1 MRTKL
6 PFDLKAARG
15 APELDR
21 FGFPVQR
28 SSRSASTADGASSA
42 PVFWVFVVIAI
53 SVTLLQKIGYGSSPD
68 AIVPLVVPLTL
79 AALVAGL
86 AFARPVF
93 DTGRL
98 ALYFLFVI
106 VSGLSTAF
114 FAINYSFK
122 SFALYAILYL
132 PMTIAF
138 RVSDATYRR
147 CMSFFCNLMLGVV
160 GIVLVQ
166 HAIQL
171 TIGWQYWPNLD
182 EILPKSLLI
191 PFFNY
196 VQPIVWGM
204 NYMKPNGVFFLEVS
218 FLSQFIALALG
229 VEIVLFK
236 RWWSVAVLT
245 GAVFIT
251 FAGTG
256 LLLLLLTIPVLVG
269 RVSIRNMM
277 LSIIVFALVGW
288 LAWWLGWVDL
298 VSHRFTEFDRSGA
311 SANMRFVEPFNRL
324 AAFVSEPQSL
334 YRGIGAGQIEKALNF
349 QWWPITKAILEYGII
364 PGILFYAFFLYAM
377 FNRAPS
383 LRIAYML
390 VIWFSFEGAL
400 LTAVNPIA
408 CALLST
414 MFMVGRRK
422 G

>member
-1 MRTKL
+1 MHSKL
-6 PFDLKAARG
+6 PFDMKAARG
-15 APELDR
+15 TPELDR
-21 FGFPVQR
+21 FGFPLKR
-28 SSRSASTADGASSA
+28 TSRSYSTADAAGQA
-42 PVFWVFVVIAI
+42 PIFWVFATIAI
-53 SVTLLQKIGYGSSPD
+53 GVTVLQKIGYGSSTD
-68 AIVPLVVPLTL
+68 AIVPLVVPVTL
-79 AALVAGL
+79 GALVVAL
-86 AFARPVF
+86 AIARQVF
-93 DTGRL
+93 DAGRL

-106 VSGLSTAF
+106 VSGLSTAI

-132 PMTIAF
+132 PMTVAF
-138 RVSDATYRR
+138 RVSDATYQR

-160 GIVLVQ
+160 GIVLIQ

-182 EILPKSLLI
+182 TILPKNLLI

-229 VEIVLFK
+229 IEIVLFK
-236 RWWSVAVLT
+236 RWWRVALLIV
-245 GAVFIT
+245 AVFIT

-269 RVSIRNMM
+269 RVSIRNMIF
-277 LSIIVFALVGW
+277 SIIVFALIGW

-311 SANMRFVEPFNRL
+311 SANMRFIEPFNRL
-324 AAFVSEPQSL
+324 AVFVSDPQSL

-364 PGILFYAFFLYAM
+364 PGLLFYAFFLYAM

-383 LRIAYML
+383 LRIAFML

-414 MFMVGRRK
+414 MFVVGRRK